1 MMRTAW
7 RATRPSQYDDV
18 EWLGDLS
25 CEFLEEMALQLG
37 LKRGHARKFAAFCT
51 DRHVAR
57 MVTTGMGLEHAP
69 LLPLPPPQPSLPPP
83 TEQQP
88 VGRLDEVLLAALASP
103 APSRPSESA
112 AAAEETRTP
121 TTALP
126 VLSPA
131 ATMPGSSP
139 TSTLPAEGRLA
150 SEAEGAGQ
158 GAAEAVG
165 HDSAQV
171 KVEEVEVEVEAEA
184 EAPAVQ
190 EQEVGAAPEMAGVP
204 DGEGAA
210 QIVHAASIFDLN
222 ESDDD
227 E

>member
-1 MMRTAW
+1 M
-7 RATRPSQYDDV
+7 
-18 EWLGDLS
+18 
-25 CEFLEEMALQLG
+25 
-37 LKRGHARKFAAFCT
+37 GHARKFAAFCT
-51 DRHVAR
+51 DQKVAR

-69 LLPLPPPQPSLPPP
+69 LLPLPPPQPCLPPP

-184 EAPAVQ
+184 PAVQ
-190 EQEVGAAPEMAGVP
+190 EQEVGAAPEMAEVP